1 MSQPRAMKMT
11 ETPRDLKNNNK
22 INERQGQKEKHREN
36 LRETEEEII
45 ALGRQ
50 ELRIIVLISLVYIK
64 KEWVHL
70 KGGF

>member
-1 MSQPRAMKMT
+1 MKDRGRKRNT
-11 ETPRDLKNNNK
+11 ER
-22 INERQGQKEKHREN
+22 
-36 LRETEEEII
+36 LRETEEERI

-50 ELRIIVLISLVYIK
+50 ELRIIVLNTLILVYIK